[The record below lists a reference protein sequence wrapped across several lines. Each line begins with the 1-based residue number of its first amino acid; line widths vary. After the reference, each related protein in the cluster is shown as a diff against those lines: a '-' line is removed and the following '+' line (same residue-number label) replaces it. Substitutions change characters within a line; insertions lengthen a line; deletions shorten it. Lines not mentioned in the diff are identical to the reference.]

1 MKKLAR
7 WAFAVAVVGLI
18 LAPVTPVLAGAKTH
32 DMHATVVSID
42 LETKELTFENMDGET
57 MTAPVLDK
65 ALKSLETL
73 KAGDKVT
80 VTCQDT
86 EEGKHEGISKIETT
100 EKEA

>member
-1 MKKLAR
+1 
-7 WAFAVAVVGLI
+7 
-18 LAPVTPVLAGAKTH
+18 
-32 DMHATVVSID
+32 
-42 LETKELTFENMDGET
+42 
-57 MTAPVLDK
+57 MTATVLDK